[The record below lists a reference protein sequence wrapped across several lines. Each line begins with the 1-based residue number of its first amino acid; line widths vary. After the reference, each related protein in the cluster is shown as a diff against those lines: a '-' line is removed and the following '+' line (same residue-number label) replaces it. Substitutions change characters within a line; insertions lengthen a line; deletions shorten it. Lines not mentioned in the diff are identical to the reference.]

1 MAKRGWQ
8 NGDPAGSEKPRGKN
22 REQRKS
28 GRDGTT
34 WTPTEQHIRN
44 GLMKQFMK
52 NPEGPGGNS
61 ETYKRN
67 YDLID
72 WSK

>member
-1 MAKRGWQ
+1 M
-8 NGDPAGSEKPRGKN
+8 
-22 REQRKS
+22 
-28 GRDGTT
+28 GTT
-34 WTPTEQHIRN
+34 DEAARLAERRPGRQREASREESRAAEVRARRN
-44 GLMKQFMK
+44 YLDAHK